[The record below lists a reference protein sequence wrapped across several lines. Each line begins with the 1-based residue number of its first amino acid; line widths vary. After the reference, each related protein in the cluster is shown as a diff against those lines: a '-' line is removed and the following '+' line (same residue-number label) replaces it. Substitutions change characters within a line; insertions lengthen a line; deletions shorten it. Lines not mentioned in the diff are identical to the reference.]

1 MDAAILQQLQTGL
14 EAHRKGDLLNAERLY
29 RAVLVAAPD
38 ALDAYNLLGRLLVQS
53 GRAGEAPPLLRHA
66 IDRAPGQ
73 VGLWL
78 SYTEALLTSGDLDA
92 AQNAAETAHR
102 LAPDDIDAL
111 FAWAEVSRLRA
122 DWSVAATGYRQL
134 LQKKPD
140 HAGAW
145 LNLATCLQAT
155 GDLPGA
161 RQAAEQA
168 LQHAPRAPECHNNL
182 GSILAAADQPEAALR
197 CFERALELRPDY
209 PPALINRGATL
220 RDTGR
225 AAEALPL
232 LEQAVRASQ
241 GHPDALS
248 GFAQA
253 KHAMGELDDALAAY
267 RAALAR
273 RPDDPETQWNYAL
286 AALASGDFGH
296 GWLAYRWRWRKAQ
309 PPLPRR
315 HWPWPRWQGGLADAA
330 GKHLLV
336 WGEQGLGDRLLFL
349 QFLPALLAAGARV
362 TMETDARLIPLL
374 QRSFPQVDYVAE
386 GTDPE
391 PDLLNRPF
399 DAHLPL
405 GDLAASAP
413 PGLAVLRPDAGRAAA
428 LSQRYRAGSR
438 DRLVGLSWRSA
449 NPRLGQSKSLAPE
462 DLAPLAELGNTRFVC
477 LQYGAT
483 ETEHAALRDLLGPR
497 YIHDP
502 AIDAGTDL
510 PGLLDQIAALDATL
524 TVSNVTA
531 HLAGGAGRPVHVLAP
546 AGKSLFFY
554 LMSSSDRTP
563 WYPTMRIS
571 RAGPGQGVETALR
584 AAIRELESLEK

>member
-14 EAHRKGDLLNAERLY
+14 EAHRKGDLTNAERLY
-29 RAVLVAAPD
+29 RAVLVGAPD

-78 SYTEALLTSGDLDA
+78 SYTEALLASGDLDT
-92 AQNAAETAHR
+92 AQSAAETAHR

-111 FAWAEVSRLRA
+111 FAWAEISRLRA
-122 DWSVAATGYRQL
+122 DWAVAADGYRKL
-134 LQKKPD
+134 LRQKPD

-145 LNLATCLQAT
+145 LNLATALQAM

-161 RQAAEQA
+161 RQAAEKA
-168 LQHAPRAPECHNNL
+168 LEHAPGAPECHNNL
-182 GSILAAADQPEAALR
+182 GSILAATEQHEAALR

-232 LEQAVRASQ
+232 LEQAVRVSQ

-253 KHAMGELDDALAAY
+253 KHALGDLDDALLAY

-273 RPDDPETQWNYAL
+273 RPDDAETQWNFAL
-286 AALASGDFGH
+286 AALAKGEFAH
-296 GWLAYRWRWRKAQ
+296 GWLAYRWRWRKAL

-315 HWPWPRWQGGLADAA
+315 SWPWPLWQGDLTEAA
-330 GKHLLV
+330 GKHLLL

-349 QFLPALLAAGARV
+349 QFLPALLDAGTRV
-362 TMETDARLIPLL
+362 TLETDPRLIPLL
-374 QRSFPQVDYVAE
+374 QRRFPQIAYIAE
-386 GTDPE
+386 DTNADPE
-391 PDLLNRPF
+391 VLTRSF
-399 DAHLPL
+399 DGHLPL
-405 GDLAASAP
+405 GNLPVDAP
-413 PGLAVLRPDAGRAAA
+413 PGQAILQTDTGRAVTLAD
-428 LSQRYRAGSR
+428 RYRAGSG
-438 DRLVGLSWRSA
+438 DRLIGLSWRSA
-449 NPRLGQSKSLAPE
+449 NPRLGDAKSLTTG
-462 DLAPLAELGNTRFVC
+462 DLAPLADLRQTRFVC
-477 LQYGAT
+477 LQYDVTAA
-483 ETEHAALRDLLGPR
+483 EHATLHNLFGER
-497 YIHDP
+497 YVHDP
-502 AIDAGTDL
+502 AIDARTDL
-510 PGLLDQIAALDATL
+510 TGLVDQIAALDATL
-524 TVSNVTA
+524 TVSNLTA
-531 HLAGGAGRPVHVLAP
+531 HLAGAAGRPVHVLAP

-554 LMSSSDRTP
+554 LMAGGDHTP

-571 RAGPGQGVETALR
+571 RPGPGQGLETALG
-584 AAIRELESLEK
+584 AAIRGLESLAK